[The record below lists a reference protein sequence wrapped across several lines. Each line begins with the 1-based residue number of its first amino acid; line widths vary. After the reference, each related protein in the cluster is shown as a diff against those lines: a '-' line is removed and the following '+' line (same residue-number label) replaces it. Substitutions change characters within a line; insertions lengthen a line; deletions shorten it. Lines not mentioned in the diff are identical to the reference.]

1 MKGKDKKMKK
11 TLVAYFSA
19 SGVTANV
26 AEKLAKGIGAD
37 LFEIVPETLYT
48 KADLDWT
55 DKKSR
60 STVEMNDRASRP
72 AISSKVADM
81 AAYEVVFV
89 GFPVWWYR
97 EPSIID
103 TFMEA
108 YDFSGKTVIPFA
120 TSGGSGLG
128 DSAKNIQELAPGAK
142 VYDGRKV
149 SASASEAELSDW
161 AKRWL

>member
-1 MKGKDKKMKK
+1 MSK

-19 SGVTANV
+19 SGVTGKLSERF
-26 AEKLAKGIGAD
+26 AEAIGAD
-37 LFEIVPETLYT
+37 LFEIRPEVPYT
-48 KADLDWT
+48 DADLDWM

-60 STVEMNDRASRP
+60 STIEMNDKSCRP
-72 AISSKVADM
+72 AIVSKVRNM
-81 AAYEVVFV
+81 AQYDVVFV

-128 DSAKNIQELAPGAK
+128 DSAKNMQALAPGANVK
-142 VYDGRKV
+142 DGERF
-149 SASASEAELSDW
+149 SAGTSGQEMKAWAE
-161 AKRWL
+161 KWL